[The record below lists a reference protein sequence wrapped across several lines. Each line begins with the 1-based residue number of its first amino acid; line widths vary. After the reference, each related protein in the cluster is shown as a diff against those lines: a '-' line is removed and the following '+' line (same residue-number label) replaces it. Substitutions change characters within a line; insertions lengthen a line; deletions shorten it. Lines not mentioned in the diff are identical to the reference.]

1 MTHDSRPAGQRSWPE
16 KFRDAFHGLK
26 LGVRGQSSFC
36 VHFFLST
43 LVLVAAAVM
52 RIDTVAE
59 WGLLI
64 LCITVV
70 LGAEMFNS
78 ALESM
83 ARAIT
88 EEIDPHIGAA
98 LDIGSAAVLVASI
111 GALIVGVIVFTNRLG
126 MLIGWW

>member
-1 MTHDSRPAGQRSWPE
+1 MHDQRPANQRSWLE
-16 KFRDAFHGLK
+16 KFRDAFHGVK
-26 LGVRGQSSFC
+26 EGVWGQRSFF
-36 VHFFLST
+36 VHFT
-43 LVLVAAAVM
+43 VAALVILIAAVLQT
-52 RIDTVAE
+52 DTLAE
-59 WGLLI
+59 WGVLL

-70 LGAEMFNS
+70 LTAEMFNS